1 LEAAIRLGDK
11 APFAD
16 VEEAKKALATL

>member
-11 APFAD
+11 APFAE